1 MQMNATLCFHFLKR
15 EISWLHTKLPLSDGG
30 VAFVSTTQNQVLHV
44 FPPHKNSIFA
54 NEIIIIQTFLCSFLL
69 FGWVRWK
76 RRRFQLGIWM
86 NYFILKD
93 FRFKKN
99 WRKYAFSV
107 ISLWRF
113 TVFLTVLC
121 SYVHLQLYL
130 PSVYFSETNI
140 VIRPEKVEYETKK
153 INDFFPSCNLPL
165 KWEVFKKYYH
175 F

>member
-44 FPPHKNSIFA
+44 FLFPPHKNSIFA
-54 NEIIIIQTFLCSFLL
+54 DEIIIIQTFLCSFLL

-76 RRRFQLGIWM
+76 KRRFQLGIWM

-113 TVFLTVLC
+113 TVFLSVLWIRMFTF
-121 SYVHLQLYL
+121 SYICRLSTFLKQTSLFDL
-130 PSVYFSETNI
+130 KRSNT
-140 VIRPEKVEYETKK
+140 RRKK
-153 INDFFPSCNLPL
+153 N
-165 KWEVFKKYYH
+165 
-175 F
+175 